1 MRNIDVSIPYELGER
16 LGHAYNV
23 AAGRAEDWFLFLDHD
38 LCLVNPWWYEI
49 CVRTIEQYGDKAGLI
64 SCYTNRIGNRLQI
77 APGVDTKSEDLAYHR
92 AFARSLYNRNRGKV
106 LDHTAEKMR
115 YSGFFMLSAVVQ
127 AAISIELVPRELLGS
142 WFGIVNLFRGVVNI
156 ASPLVGG
163 FLWESLGPET
173 VFYFLAATQI
183 AKLLILASMP
193 SKVTRG

>member
-1 MRNIDVSIPYELGER
+1 MKIDVSIPYELGER

-115 YSGFFMLSAVVQ
+115 YSGFFILSRHPVWRA
-127 AAISIELVPRELLGS
+127 
-142 WFGIVNLFRGVVNI
+142 
-156 ASPLVGG
+156 VGG
-163 FLWESLGPET
+163 FKEDTGGLFHIDVDYCSRVRAAGFRVLLMADLY
-173 VFYFLAATQI
+173 VFHGYWRE
-183 AKLLILASMP
+183 SMP
-193 SKVTRG
+193 ERRTFERPVL